1 MSDSF
6 VTLWLGVHQAPL
18 SMEFPGKDT
27 GVPFPAPGDLPEPG
41 TQLLSPNWQEDSLL
55 LNHQGSYISVY
66 ISEVKSLSR
75 VRFFAT
81 PWSVAYQAPSSM
93 GFSRQEYWSGVP
105 FPSEKALILQG
116 VLEAFFSSLTIHRFL
131 YKRFWGPQ

>member
-1 MSDSF
+1 M
-6 VTLWLGVHQAPL
+6 TLWLGVHQAPL

-41 TQLLSPNWQEDSLL
+41 TELLSPNWQEDSLL

-75 VRFFAT
+75 V
-81 PWSVAYQAPSSM
+81 
-93 GFSRQEYWSGVP
+93 
-105 FPSEKALILQG
+105 
-116 VLEAFFSSLTIHRFL
+116 
-131 YKRFWGPQ
+131 